1 MLWKLYISK
10 YNLLGLWHNS
20 VFQSIPDWSC
30 WQYNSCTASC
40 GLHRN
45 TNCNN
50 KHCSYWMVDCVTDDT
65 ACDSA
70 LLPKKEEEDKIPSVS
85 YCLCNRNVYMISIV
99 MTSWIT
105 VILSMNLAPFQC
117 MRNYHITRWCK
128 SHVLRLNVEWN
139 RWFVCAI
146 FLFGWLVRLLHP
158 LTLFHQTT
166 VIFYRCMLN
175 SNIFSLI
182 LSKGEPMHG
191 KPCLWWYGV
200 WY

>member
-1 MLWKLYISK
+1 MLRVKLWILSAIKHCRNLTSLVPTKCSYTSVRIYKHHISSYIVHKTVWRSPVLWKLYISK

-70 LLPKKEEEDKIPSVS
+70 LLPTQEEDKIWRVS

-105 VILSMNLAPFQC
+105 VILSMNLA
-117 MRNYHITRWCK
+117 HI
-128 SHVLRLNVEWN
+128 S
-139 RWFVCAI
+139 
-146 FLFGWLVRLLHP
+146 
-158 LTLFHQTT
+158 
-166 VIFYRCMLN
+166 
-175 SNIFSLI
+175 
-182 LSKGEPMHG
+182 MHA
-191 KPCLWWYGV
+191 
-200 WY
+200 

>member
-20 VFQSIPDWSC
+20 VFHSVSDWSC

-50 KHCSYWMVDCVTDDT
+50 KYCSYWMVDCITDDT

-70 LLPKKEEEDKIPSVS
+70 FLPTQEEEDKIPSVS

-117 MRNYHITRWCK
+117 MRNYHINASKCSYTAK
-128 SHVLRLNVEWN
+128 TTLLKLTHVYGY
-139 RWFVCAI
+139 CT
-146 FLFGWLVRLLHP
+146 FGVHWTGGYDWRNSKAQISSIDP
-158 LTLFHQTT
+158 FTGFHTG
-166 VIFYRCMLN
+166 F
-175 SNIFSLI
+175 
-182 LSKGEPMHG
+182 
-191 KPCLWWYGV
+191 
-200 WY
+200 

>member
-1 MLWKLYISK
+1 MWMYESQWGSLSAACRFFIYCKSHENLYQ
-10 YNLLGLWHNS
+10 YLQVMWEFVS
-20 VFQSIPDWSC
+20 VLQ
-30 WQYNSCTASC
+30 
-40 GLHRN
+40 
-45 TNCNN
+45 
-50 KHCSYWMVDCVTDDT
+50 VTWEFVSG
-65 ACDSA
+65 A
-70 LLPKKEEEDKIPSVS
+70 PSH
-85 YCLCNRNVYMISIV
+85 
-99 MTSWIT
+99 
-105 VILSMNLAPFQC
+105 
-117 MRNYHITRWCK
+117 MRIHTRWCK

-166 VIFYRCMLN
+166 VIFYSCMLN